1 MTSIEIAQ
9 SFDELEALLRRPAAP
24 AEPVL
29 LTKDGV
35 AYAAL
40 VPLKEEP
47 DAETQATWKSRR
59 FQEVL
64 ARSRADSAAGR
75 EQELDE
81 VARELGL
88 AGGAR

>member
-1 MTSIEIAQ
+1 MTSIEIAR
-9 SFDELEALLRRPAAP
+9 SFDELEALLRRPDAP

-40 VPLKEEP
+40 VPLNGVEA
-47 DAETQATWKSRR
+47 DDETRATLRSRR
-59 FQEVL
+59 FRQAL

-75 EQELDE
+75 EQPLEE
-81 VARELGL
+81 VVRELGL
-88 AGGAR
+88 SSR